1 MFEIIIKDNLDINV
15 IVSLFQ
21 DVFQKLINKNFEI
34 IQNITKNKLL
44 MIKIAS
50 YCFSTILSN
59 YYYIIMLIQ
68 NNFGFRIKIFG
79 EVTELIRKE
88 MDKYILELINDYYKD
103 ILSVNHWKYFI
114 YETYSIK
121 KSIETYFDCRNLN
134 LFKSIIN
141 HYEIYLNNFK
151 TERKKELDDKINE
164 KSLDLTQYKNIEN
177 KYQKMFDIFNSNN
190 ELLKL
195 KFEEIELYNS
205 KNDENNNN
213 KENPDFI
220 SVKNE
225 GTDDVINHKVSIFS
239 LEIINFMY
247 DFLLVLIELN
257 ENIIYNNND
266 TVINKD
272 KEDDSKN
279 ESNNDLRNDLVNYMY
294 NEIKEKI
301 EYSKEIIINNKSGM
315 VNNKQITD
323 KETCIYYSDI
333 MLIELIL
340 NKFIIAYPEKDL
352 SLLLNELKL
361 KCIDLIMQLIND
373 TSSKIFEDFN
383 NLDFSN
389 YPVVNGGK
397 GYNKYVNYFTILK
410 RIYDNMCN
418 CFSKN
423 QINEIIKDD
432 LKNLFN
438 KFGQTIEKRGIIE
451 NEEQLKQIRNEFNYI
466 KKVLKLFRDVDTNNF
481 KDIIDDFIIKVN
493 PEKLPVNKKKKSGQN
508 KDKENE
514 ENKE

>member
-1 MFEIIIKDNLDINV
+1 
-15 IVSLFQ
+15 
-21 DVFQKLINKNFEI
+21 
-34 IQNITKNKLL
+34 
-44 MIKIAS
+44 
-50 YCFSTILSN
+50 
-59 YYYIIMLIQ
+59 
-68 NNFGFRIKIFG
+68 
-79 EVTELIRKE
+79 
-88 MDKYILELINDYYKD
+88 
-103 ILSVNHWKYFI
+103 
-114 YETYSIK
+114 
-121 KSIETYFDCRNLN
+121 
-134 LFKSIIN
+134 
-141 HYEIYLNNFK
+141 
-151 TERKKELDDKINE
+151 
-164 KSLDLTQYKNIEN
+164 
-177 KYQKMFDIFNSNN
+177 
-190 ELLKL
+190 
-195 KFEEIELYNS
+195 
-205 KNDENNNN
+205 
-213 KENPDFI
+213 
-220 SVKNE
+220 
-225 GTDDVINHKVSIFS
+225 
-239 LEIINFMY
+239 MY

-257 ENIIYNNND
+257 ENINYNNND

-279 ESNNDLRNDLVNYMY
+279 ENNNDLRIDLVNYMY

-333 MLIELIL
+333 MLIELVL